1 MDPQVQHSVNSEKI
15 EHVLTAPI
23 SHKLKRKLRKKLQRQ
38 ATRQKNARNR
48 EVDEPT
54 GKDGKIAKLFIHGM
68 LSIFED
74 KL

>member
-1 MDPQVQHSVNSEKI
+1 MDLQVQYSVNSGKI
-15 EHVLTAPI
+15 EHVQTAPI

-38 ATRQKNARNR
+38 AIRQKNARNR

-54 GKDGKIAKLFIHGM
+54 GKDVKIPTLFIHGM
-68 LSIFED
+68 FSIFED